1 MKKVKPKICPVC
13 GKPFTPTHSTTQKV
27 CSPICALEL
36 VRKNPPKSFIKALKQ
51 KERLANKEAKEKT
64 LTHSDWLNL
73 FQKVFNTYIRM
84 RDKNK
89 PCISCDRPLV
99 GKFDAGHFYSVKPYY
114 GLRFHEDNVH
124 GQCVFCNQHM
134 HGNQHE
140 YAIRLP
146 FRIGY
151 RNFKWLEENR
161 HIEQKLTIPDLK
173 ELIKEY
179 KDRIKTLSLQQHGN
193 K

>member
-1 MKKVKPKICPVC
+1 MVKKVKPKICPVC
-13 GKPFTPTHSTTQKV
+13 SDSFTPTHSTTQKV
-27 CSPICALEL
+27 CSPSCALEL
-36 VRKNPPKSFIKALKQ
+36 VRKNPPKSFIKHLKH
-51 KERLANKEAKEKT
+51 KERLANLEAKEKT

-84 RDKNK
+84 RDKGK

-124 GQCVFCNQHM
+124 GQDVFCNQHL
-134 HGNQHE
+134 HGNLQE

-146 FRIGY
+146 KRIGIE
-151 RNFKWLEENR
+151 RFNWLKENR
-161 HIEQKLTIPDLK
+161 HITVKYTIPELK
-173 ELIKEY
+173 DLIKEY
-179 KDRIKTLSLQQHGN
+179 KEKIKLL